1 MKKRNEE
8 VTFKDILDV
17 FIPKIWIIA
26 IAAVVLAVIF
36 GAYSVLFVKDTYTT
50 KTIFAVSPSS
60 KIPTAYDPEYVD
72 LVIEKVEYKLL
83 DDDFFKPT
91 VNDINTIYGSKYS
104 WITSAYISYVV
115 RYVPLGNGILQVT
128 VTTDDKLLSYAIA
141 QSLISLIP
149 NQIADENPGYFSIQV
164 YDKPDETPA
173 ANPKGTVKNAVIGFA
188 IGAVVSAAAV
198 WMFSAFDIVIR
209 NKKKI
214 EDYFDIPVIAVIPL
228 ENSVNETEAVENV

>member
-50 KTIFAVSPSS
+50 KTIFGVSPSS
-60 KIPTAYDPEYVD
+60 KAPTAYDTEYVD
-72 LVIEKVEYKLL
+72 SVIEKVEYKLL

-198 WMFSAFDIVIR
+198 WMFQRLILLYVTKRRLRTISISLLLR
-209 NKKKI
+209 
-214 EDYFDIPVIAVIPL
+214 
-228 ENSVNETEAVENV
+228 